1 MIGLLEKIPHA
12 AGRANDGSC
21 VGPPLAANSA
31 PRRFGAGGVG
41 RDAHGYAAPRMRR
54 LRMRATLRRRSFARA
69 RLGMARAPPR
79 ALDTWLAV
87 RATVRPRVSIAAAG
101 MPALRPARLIA
112 ASGRPSGP
120 RMGLPTHTTPSVVSC

>member
-1 MIGLLEKIPHA
+1 MIGLLEKVPHA

-21 VGPPLAANSA
+21 VGHPLAANNA
-31 PRRFGAGGVG
+31 PRRLGAGAVG
-41 RDAHGYAAPRMRR
+41 RNAHGYAAPRTRR
-54 LRMRATLRRRSFARA
+54 LRVRATVRRRSFARA
-69 RLGMARAPPR
+69 RLGVARAPPR

-101 MPALRPARLIA
+101 
-112 ASGRPSGP
+112 RPSGP